1 MDWRLTPRRIKL
13 SIVSVKDLLHAGVH
27 FGHQQRFWNP
37 KMDQYIFDTRKQIS
51 IINLDLTQEHLSAA
65 ASKVEDICSK
75 GNKVLFVGTKRS
87 ASKTIKEEA
96 SSIGLP
102 YVNKRWLGG
111 TLTNWKTIRGSI
123 RRLHDIEEMISSG
136 RIEKLIKKEAVEIQ
150 KEHAKLEASVGGIKD
165 MKGLP
170 DAIFVIDVK
179 YEKIAVLEAKKM
191 GIPVIALVDTN
202 SDPDGIDM
210 VIPGNDDA
218 IRSIRLITKVIA
230 ESCARGLESSK
241 GFMPKS
247 DKDSP
252 IIQTIKKEEELR
264 KVLEEKEAERL
275 DIEEKYSSLQEEAAG
290 KSRKLKKVW
299 TMLQSAKSEL
309 SDLQVQLYNLFMFFH
324 IYTLC
329 SIFQADQQR
338 EMEGLLDNVRQLTR
352 ELRLQMLVIDTFI
365 PPEYQAIVDEN
376 VAWNEDI
383 GEWQLKCVAYTGN
396 NMRKRAESEEREREA
411 AMESDMTYVY
421 LQYPDEMSQ
430 RPRTAKNK
438 RPKSAR
444 PKSRR

>member
-1 MDWRLTPRRIKL
+1 L
-13 SIVSVKDLLHAGVH
+13 SIVTVKDLLHAGVH

-37 KMDQYIFDTRKQIS
+37 KMEKFIYDTRKQIS

-96 SSIGLP
+96 SAIGLP

-123 RRLHDIEEMISSG
+123 RRLQDIEEMISSG

-150 KEHAKLEASVGGIKD
+150 KEYTKLEASVGGIKD

-218 IRSIRLITKVIA
+218 IRSIRLVTKIIA
-230 ESCARGLESSK
+230 DSCARGSESSK
-241 GFMPKS
+241 GYMPKS
-247 DKDSP
+247 DSEAP
-252 IIQTIKKEEELR
+252 VIQTIKKEESVEVEVDKNDESIEEPSNDEL
-264 KVLEEKEAERL
+264 KQETSEGENQSEAPEL
-275 DIEEKYSSLQEEAAG
+275 IEEKVSDEE
-290 KSRKLKKVW
+290 K
-299 TMLQSAKSEL
+299 
-309 SDLQVQLYNLFMFFH
+309 
-324 IYTLC
+324 I
-329 SIFQADQQR
+329 
-338 EMEGLLDNVRQLTR
+338 DNDVS
-352 ELRLQMLVIDTFI
+352 
-365 PPEYQAIVDEN
+365 
-376 VAWNEDI
+376 NE
-383 GEWQLKCVAYTGN
+383 
-396 NMRKRAESEEREREA
+396 EE
-411 AMESDMTYVY
+411 
-421 LQYPDEMSQ
+421 
-430 RPRTAKNK
+430 K
-438 RPKSAR
+438 
-444 PKSRR
+444 